1 MSPRPTV
8 AIGRVFID
16 CTATWEH
23 DANTGI
29 QRVVRNVVNTAGTI
43 GPDLGLSCQPVVF
56 DVRSGFLPIDELPSP
71 SRDRSLAGGATF
83 RERLRSK
90 AKEWLIATN
99 LIEPAREL
107 ASRVRRARYKAYFP
121 ARRKS
126 GRAVRCGPG
135 DVLLLVDSSWDPNY
149 PWDDVCEAQARGA
162 LVGLVVY
169 DLIPVQFPE
178 VVGRRTHE
186 LYSRWWDKARNIAD
200 FVIGISNSVLDDIAQ
215 VDRARRPAGAPLA
228 TAQSAFFRLG
238 AELDGNVGGRAHEK
252 GGTGSERHCECP
264 DEIDVSRGA
273 CPPFFIRDELAA
285 AFGRSTNRKTYLMVG
300 MISPRKNHALAL
312 DAFDRLWE
320 GGADMS
326 LAIAGRYGWDCATL
340 SDRIR
345 RHPQLGRKLYWFE
358 DVGDHE
364 LDYCYRHAA
373 GLITTSF
380 AEGFNLPIVESL
392 SKGCPVLASDLPV
405 HREVAGEYAAY
416 FPPRD
421 APALA
426 SLVARHQRHGAL
438 PGVRSP
444 ENFHWPDWTESCR
457 DLLKRVIELASTRTR
472 GPVSAH
478 RRVRPAA

>member
-1 MSPRPTV
+1 MSPRPKS
-8 AIGRVFID
+8 AIDRVFID

-29 QRVVRNVVNTAGTI
+29 QRVVRNVVNTAGAL
-43 GPDLGLSCQPVVF
+43 GPELGLRCQGVVF
-56 DVRSGFLPIDELPSP
+56 DVRSGFLPIDSLPSP
-71 SRDRSLAGGATF
+71 AAGGSRANGRATY
-83 RERLRSK
+83 REKLRSK
-90 AKEWLIATN
+90 AKAWLIATN

-107 ASRVRRARYKAYFP
+107 KSRIQRARYKAYFP

-126 GRAVRCGPG
+126 ARAVRCGAG
-135 DVLLLVDSSWDPNY
+135 DVLLLIDSSWDPSY

-169 DLIPVQFPE
+169 DLIPVQFPD

-186 LYSRWWDKARNIAD
+186 LYSRWWDKARTIAD
-200 FVIGISNSVLDDIAQ
+200 FVVGISSSVLDDIAA

-228 TAQSAFFRLG
+228 TRRSGYFKLG
-238 AELDGNVGGRAHEK
+238 AELDGNVRGGPVRN
-252 GGTGSERHCECP
+252 
-264 DEIDVSRGA
+264 
-273 CPPFFIRDELAA
+273 ELAA
-285 AFGRSTNRKTYLMVG
+285 AFAGTSARKTYLMVG

-326 LAIAGRYGWDCATL
+326 LAIAGKYGWDCATL

-345 RHPQLGRKLYWFE
+345 RHPQLGRKLFWFE
-358 DVGDHE
+358 DVGDDE

-392 SKGCPVLASDLPV
+392 SKGCPVLASDLAV

-416 FPPRD
+416 FPPHD

-438 PGVRSP
+438 PGMKSC
-444 ENFHWPDWTESCR
+444 EGFHWPDWTESCR
-457 DLLKRVIELASTRTR
+457 DLLGRVIELASA
-472 GPVSAH
+472 SA
-478 RRVRPAA
+478 RESAGAQRQARSAA